1 MSDTGVTAAA
11 ATSRARL
18 VTATNAAAAGG
29 RRGRLDRRLEALA
42 VGDRAGTPRDSV
54 AGLARAALPKVGAV
68 LVPGKEEE
76 RTRLQT
82 RLIHAGLYG
91 RQAMGVFLGVKL
103 LLVVG
108 PAVAGAVAAAVGL
121 VTFQTGLLAGCLIG
135 TFGMIAPSFWLDMR
149 KSSRQVTLRR
159 AIPDALDVLVICLEG
174 GASLPAAIRRLAGE
188 LRTAHPLLA
197 DELVIVQSEVHLG
210 RSPGEALREF
220 AVRADLEELRGLASV
235 ILQSER
241 FGASLVR
248 ALRVHAETL
257 RGRRI
262 LAAEEMAQKAV
273 VKLLF
278 PTVLFI
284 LPALFIAVL
293 GPNAILVWE
302 TFRAMK

>member
-1 MSDTGVTAAA
+1 MSDTGLIVAAFVAVT
-11 ATSRARL
+11 SLGLL
-18 VTATNAAAAGG
+18 VGALVGG
-29 RRGRLDRRLEALA
+29 RKARLDRRLETLG
-42 VGDRAGTPRDSV
+42 VGRAGDGV
-54 AGLARAALPKVGAV
+54 VELAGAALPKVGAV
-68 LVPGKEEE
+68 LVPGKEAE

-103 LLVVG
+103 LLVAG
-108 PAVAGAVAAAVGL
+108 PALAGAICGAVGL
-121 VTFQTGLLAGCLIG
+121 VPLQIGLLVGCLAGTVGLIG
-135 TFGMIAPSFWLDMR
+135 PSFWLDMR
-149 KSSRQVTLRR
+149 KTARQTTFRR

-174 GASLPAAIRRLAGE
+174 GASLPSAIRRLAGE

-197 DELVIVQSEVHLG
+197 EELLIVQREVQLG

-220 AVRADLEELRGLASV
+220 AIRADLEEVRGLAAV

-248 ALRVHAETL
+248 ALRVHADTL
-257 RGRRI
+257 RSRRI
-262 LAAEEMAQKAV
+262 LAAEEMAQKSV

-284 LPALFIAVL
+284 MPALFIAVL
-293 GPNAILVWE
+293 GPNGILIWE
-302 TFRAMK
+302 MFESMPQR